1 MLKIYNS
8 LPRKKQEFKPII
20 PGKINLYACGNTVYD
35 YCHIGHARSMIMF
48 DVIIRYLRYQG
59 YEVTYVRN
67 ITDID
72 DKIIKRALE
81 NKESISELTRRFI
94 EAQREDELALGLLK
108 PTFEPR
114 ATEFIEPMI
123 DLIKE
128 LCEQG
133 FAYVAENGDVY
144 FDVRKFKDYGKLS
157 KRKIEELRSGVRI
170 ELNDIKRDPL
180 DFVLWKISKPD
191 EPKWPSPWGEG
202 RPGWHIECSAMS
214 TRLLGQPFD
223 IHGGGMDLK
232 FPHHENEIAQSEAAN
247 GKEFA
252 KVWMHV
258 GLLQINKEKM
268 SKSLGNFLTIRD
280 ALAKHHPEVLRYF
293 MISGNY
299 RSPVNYSAENLS
311 QAAHAVHH
319 FYLTLRDLPNVEI
332 IKNGDAYQQK
342 FQTAMDDDFN
352 TPLALAVLFDLSKEI
367 NRQRNLDIQQAAELG
382 AVLKQLG
389 NVLGIL
395 QSSPED
401 FLRGSLQ
408 TDEATQIEKLI
419 LARNQARAAKDWQE
433 ADRIRQQLLSM
444 GVVLEDASTGTNWR
458 RL

>member
-8 LPRKKQEFKPII
+8 LQRKKQEFKPII
-20 PGKINLYACGNTVYD
+20 PGKVNLYVCGNTVYD
-35 YCHIGHARSMIMF
+35 YCHIGHARSMIVF

-59 YEVTYVRN
+59 YEVTHIRN

-81 NKESISELTRRFI
+81 NKEPITQLTQRFI
-94 EAQREDELALGLLK
+94 DAQREDEIALGLLK

-128 LCEQG
+128 LVNKN
-133 FAYVAENGDVY
+133 FAYVAENGDVC
-144 FDVRKFKDYGKLS
+144 FDIRKFKAYGKLS

-170 ELNDIKRDPL
+170 ELNDTKRDPL
-180 DFVLWKISKPD
+180 DFVLWKISKPN

-232 FPHHENEIAQSEAAN
+232 FPHHENEIAQSEAAV

-252 KVWMHV
+252 DIWMHV

-268 SKSLGNFLTIRD
+268 SKSLGNYLTIRD
-280 ALAKHHPEVLRYF
+280 ALTKHQPEVLRYF

-299 RSPVNYSAENLS
+299 RSPVNYSAENMA
-311 QAAHAVHH
+311 QAEHAVHH
-319 FYLTLRDLPNVEI
+319 FYLTVRDLPQVDI
-332 IKNGDAYQQK
+332 TDASKAYQQA
-342 FQTAMDDDFN
+342 FEEAMNDDFN
-352 TPLALAVLFDLSKEI
+352 TPVALAVLFDLAKEI
-367 NRQRNLDIQQAAELG
+367 NRIRDTDKPKAAEL
-382 AVLKQLG
+382 AARLQQLG
-389 NVLGIL
+389 NLLGIL
-395 QSSPED
+395 QSPVEE
-401 FLRGSLQ
+401 FLRGSSQ
-408 TDEATQIEKLI
+408 ADEVTQIENLI
-419 LARNQARAAKDWQE
+419 QARNQARAEKRWQD
-433 ADRIRQQLLSM
+433 ADQIRQQLSNM
-444 GVVLEDASTGTNWR
+444 NVVLEDSATGTQWR
-458 RL
+458 RV

>member
-8 LPRKKQEFKPII
+8 LQRKKQEFKPII
-20 PGKINLYACGNTVYD
+20 PGKVNLYVCGNTVYD
-35 YCHIGHARSMIMF
+35 YCHIGHARSMIVF
-48 DVIIRYLRYQG
+48 DVIVRYLRYQG
-59 YEVTYVRN
+59 YDVTYIRN

-81 NKESISELTRRFI
+81 NKETISQLTQRFI
-94 EAQREDELALGLLK
+94 DAQREDEIALGLLK

-123 DLIKE
+123 DLIQQ
-128 LCEQG
+128 LVHQG
-133 FAYVAENGDVY
+133 FAYVAENGDVC

-170 ELNDIKRDPL
+170 ELNDTKRDPL

-232 FPHHENEIAQSEAAN
+232 FPHHENEIAQSEAAA

-252 KVWMHV
+252 DAWMHV

-268 SKSLGNFLTIRD
+268 SKSLGNYLTIRD
-280 ALAKHHPEVLRYF
+280 ALVKHQPEVLRYF
-293 MISGNY
+293 MLSGSY
-299 RSPVNYSAENLS
+299 RSPVNYSAENIA
-311 QAAHAVHH
+311 QAEHVVQH
-319 FYLTLRDLPNVEI
+319 FYLTLRDLPQVDITNAGE
-332 IKNGDAYQQK
+332 AYQQA
-342 FQTAMDDDFN
+342 FEEAMNDDFN
-352 TPLALAVLFDLSKEI
+352 TPIALAVLFDLAKEI
-367 NRQRNLDIQQAAELG
+367 NRLRDTDKSKAAEL
-382 AVLKQLG
+382 AARLQQLG
-389 NVLGIL
+389 NILGIL
-395 QSSPED
+395 QSPVEE
-401 FLRGSLQ
+401 FLRGGSQ
-408 TDEATQIEKLI
+408 ADEVAQIESLI
-419 LARNQARAAKDWQE
+419 QARNQARAEKRWQD
-433 ADRIRQQLLSM
+433 ADRIRQQLLDM
-444 GVVLEDASTGTNWR
+444 QVILEDSAAGTQWR